1 MVKSEHFRVDN
12 GDMVLFTLESGR
24 RVLADINIRA
34 AADDPDEE
42 APDVAKQLRD
52 RLEKLSRDAQGRLY
66 VDAFL
71 SSHPDADHIRGLK
84 KHFHLG
90 PPNEW
95 SKSADKI
102 VIREMWSSPVVFRR
116 ASKNHVLCDDA
127 LAWCA
132 EARRRVRVFEAGG
145 QVADGDRIKILG
157 EDIDGK
163 TDKLGAI
170 LVKTD
175 DLFSTICG
183 VFDTTFEA
191 RLLAPLIAKDEEEEE
206 IITKNNSSVIMR
218 LDLKVSGLTQG
229 RYLLGGDA
237 DVGVWDRIWDHNKNR
252 SSWLEYDVLIAPHH
266 CSWHCLSYDSWSDMG
281 EDAQVSQ
288 PARDALGQARSG
300 ALIVASSKR
309 VTDDDSDPPCIRAK
323 REYEA
328 ILEPMSGE
336 FRCVADGASDEPLVI
351 EVLAAGPKVKRA
363 VFAATVAAGT
373 GIGSQPFAHGRR

>member
-12 GDMVLFTLESGR
+12 GDMALFILESGR

-34 AADDPDEE
+34 AADDPDDDT
-42 APDVAKQLRD
+42 PDVARQLRD
-52 RLEKLSRDAQGRLY
+52 RLEKLGRDAQGRLY

-71 SSHPDADHIRGLK
+71 SSHPDTDHIRGLK

-90 PPNEW
+90 PPGEW

-116 ASKNHVLCDDA
+116 ASKDHVLCDDA

-132 EARRRVRVFEAGG
+132 EARRRVRVFEGGG
-145 QVADGDRIKILG
+145 QVTDGDRIKILG

-218 LDLKVSGLTQG
+218 LDLKVNGLTQG
-229 RYLLGGDA
+229 RYLQGGDA
-237 DVGVWDRIWDHNKNR
+237 DVGVWDRIWDHNKNHQ
-252 SSWLEYDVLIAPHH
+252 SWLEYDVLIAPHH
-266 CSWHCLSYDSWSDMG
+266 CSWHCLSYDNWSEMG

-288 PARDALGQARSG
+288 PARNALGQARSG
-300 ALIVASSKR
+300 ALIIASSKR
-309 VTDDDSDPPCIRAK
+309 VTDDDSDPPCVRAK

-328 ILEPMSGE
+328 ILEPKSGE
-336 FRCVADGASDEPLVI
+336 FRWVGDGASDEPLVI
-351 EVLAAGPKVKRA
+351 EVLTAGPKVKRA